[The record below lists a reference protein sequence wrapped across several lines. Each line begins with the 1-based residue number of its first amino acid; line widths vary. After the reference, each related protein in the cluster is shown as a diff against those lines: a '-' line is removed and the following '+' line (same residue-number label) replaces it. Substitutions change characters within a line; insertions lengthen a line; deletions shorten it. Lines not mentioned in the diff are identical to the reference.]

1 MNTNF
6 LDALKQRR
14 TIYNLGKN
22 VTLPE
27 TDINHLIKSAIRES
41 PTAFN
46 NQTLRAV
53 ILYGEKHDQL
63 WDIVANRLKSEVP
76 TEEIYAGT
84 KQKVDSFKAGFG
96 TILYFTDQ
104 SVVADYEK
112 QVPLYATNFEAWA
125 EQGLGGAQQNVWTAL
140 SENKIGGS
148 LQHYNP
154 LIDGEVRIAFD
165 IPTNWVLRAQ
175 MPFGS
180 IEAPAAAK
188 TYLEDDKRFRV
199 LK

>member
-1 MNTNF
+1 MKTTY
-6 LDALKQRR
+6 LDILKQRR
-14 TIYNLGKN
+14 SIYNLGKN
-22 VTLPE
+22 VTLPKS
-27 TDINHLIKSAIRES
+27 DIDQLIESAIRES

-46 NQTLRAV
+46 NQSTRAV

-76 TEEIYAGT
+76 TEKVYAGT
-84 KQKVDSFKAGFG
+84 KHKIDTFKAGFG

-104 SVVADYEK
+104 NVVADFEK
-112 QVPLYATNFEAWA
+112 QAPLYATNFPSWA
-125 EQGLGGAQQNVWTAL
+125 EQALGGAQQSVWTAL
-140 SENKIGGS
+140 AENEIGAN

-154 LIDGEVRIAFD
+154 LIDGEARIAFD
-165 IPTNWVLRAQ
+165 IPANWVLRVE

-188 TYLEDDKRFRV
+188 TYMKDDERFRE